1 MQLVRLLMVQILLW
15 RTPFSHGE
23 RIFVCWAGLRGAVPI
38 AMAIKAWS
46 TPGVSWGVEMPPLA
60 LAVVLFGLFIQG
72 FALVPMARKMN
83 LTLPVEDTDPSIAS

>member
-1 MQLVRLLMVQILLW
+1 V
-15 RTPFSHGE
+15 G
-23 RIFVCWAGLRGAVPI
+23 
-38 AMAIKAWS
+38 
-46 TPGVSWGVEMPPLA
+46 WGVDMPSLA

>member
-1 MQLVRLLMVQILLW
+1 MQSYW
-15 RTPFSHGE
+15 CSHGE

-38 AMAIKAWS
+38 AMAITAWS
-46 TPGVSWGVEMPPLA
+46 TPDVGWGVEMPPLA

-83 LTLPVEDTDPSIAS
+83 LTLPVDDADPSIPS